1 MALLD
6 RAKSFLSAA
15 RDLKSAAAIDKPI
28 GELRLGAVQTALTGL
43 LPDILAAMA
52 RFHPRIDIH
61 IIRDSSTEIY
71 RKVLDG
77 HVDAAILSHP
87 PFAIPKV
94 YEWCTLREEPY
105 VVLTRAPAP
114 ARHPHVILAEEP
126 FIRLDRMLH
135 GGRQVDAYLRKV
147 GIKPN
152 ERFELDG
159 LEAIAVMVD
168 RGLGATIL
176 PDWAPPWP
184 EGLSLAKLPLPDP
197 TFTRRTCLFWN
208 RASLRIGLI
217 HAFREQA
224 QRAIKPQSKVAPRP
238 RYARLPQRR

>member
-1 MALLD
+1 
-6 RAKSFLSAA
+6 
-15 RDLKSAAAIDKPI
+15 
-28 GELRLGAVQTALTGL
+28 
-43 LPDILAAMA
+43 
-52 RFHPRIDIH
+52 
-61 IIRDSSTEIY
+61 
-71 RKVLDG
+71 
-77 HVDAAILSHP
+77 
-87 PFAIPKV
+87 
-94 YEWCTLREEPY
+94 
-105 VVLTRAPAP
+105 
-114 ARHPHVILAEEP
+114 
-126 FIRLDRMLH
+126 MLH

-168 RGLGATIL
+168 RGLGVTIL

-184 EGLSLAKLPLPDP
+184 EGLSLAKLPLPDR
-197 TFTRRTCLFWN
+197 TFTRRTGLFWN